1 MQRQCGVQGGG
12 HVLMRP
18 CATSKT
24 LLKKINRIVTITN
37 CNISILVFALWNLLI
52 FEPNAQILN
61 VTLTDS
67 QTDSTHGSQE
77 DK

>member
-24 LLKKINRIVTITN
+24 LFKKINRIVTITN
-37 CNISILVFALWNLLI
+37 CNISCLHFGIY
-52 FEPNAQILN
+52 
-61 VTLTDS
+61 
-67 QTDSTHGSQE
+67 
-77 DK
+77 